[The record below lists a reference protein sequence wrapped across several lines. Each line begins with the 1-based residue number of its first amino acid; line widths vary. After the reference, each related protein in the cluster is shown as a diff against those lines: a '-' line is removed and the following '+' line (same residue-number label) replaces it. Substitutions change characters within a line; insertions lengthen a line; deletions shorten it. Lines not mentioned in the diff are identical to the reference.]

1 MKYTPLAHR
10 LRPKNLEQFVGQP
23 HLISSP
29 QSPLNQI
36 LQNSDS
42 PISSMIFWGP
52 PGSGKTTLSK
62 IILSKDNIQPY
73 SISAVSSGIKDI
85 QEIIQQSKSIL
96 YTQKQV
102 VLFIDEIHRYS
113 KTQQDALL
121 EAVENGWIVL
131 LGATTENPK
140 FSINPSL
147 LSRCQVFEFKTF
159 DNEELKT
166 IIQNISLELGS
177 KFNDE
182 VQDFLVQSSD
192 GDARKLINLIDI
204 VFQNKLYIEKKENLT
219 LEDLQKIL
227 ENVSEHYHYSTDS
240 KYDCMSAFIKSIR
253 GSDTD
258 AALYYLAR
266 LIVGSEDPKYIAR
279 RLVISASEDIGLADP
294 NALLLAEATLRCAQ
308 EIGYPE
314 ARIPLSECTIYLA
327 KASKSNSAYL
337 AINQAI
343 DLVKKT
349 GNLSVPIHLANQKA
363 YRHTTPSEQK
373 KYIYPHDFSDKAIP
387 QDYLPKSLLN
397 EKFYSPKKDGFEK
410 KWLDENN

>member
-182 VQDFLVQSSD
+182 IQDFLVQSSD

-258 AALYYLAR
+258 AALYL
-266 LIVGSEDPKYIAR
+266 
-279 RLVISASEDIGLADP
+279 
-294 NALLLAEATLRCAQ
+294 
-308 EIGYPE
+308 
-314 ARIPLSECTIYLA
+314 
-327 KASKSNSAYL
+327 
-337 AINQAI
+337 
-343 DLVKKT
+343 
-349 GNLSVPIHLANQKA
+349 
-363 YRHTTPSEQK
+363 PS
-373 KYIYPHDFSDKAIP
+373 
-387 QDYLPKSLLN
+387 
-397 EKFYSPKKDGFEK
+397 
-410 KWLDENN
+410 

>member
-1 MKYTPLAHR
+1 MLHFT
-10 LRPKNLEQFVGQP
+10 
-23 HLISSP
+23 
-29 QSPLNQI
+29 
-36 LQNSDS
+36 
-42 PISSMIFWGP
+42 
-52 PGSGKTTLSK
+52 
-62 IILSKDNIQPY
+62 
-73 SISAVSSGIKDI
+73 
-85 QEIIQQSKSIL
+85 
-96 YTQKQV
+96 
-102 VLFIDEIHRYS
+102 
-113 KTQQDALL
+113 
-121 EAVENGWIVL
+121 
-131 LGATTENPK
+131 
-140 FSINPSL
+140 
-147 LSRCQVFEFKTF
+147 
-159 DNEELKT
+159 
-166 IIQNISLELGS
+166 
-177 KFNDE
+177 
-182 VQDFLVQSSD
+182 
-192 GDARKLINLIDI
+192 
-204 VFQNKLYIEKKENLT
+204 
-219 LEDLQKIL
+219 
-227 ENVSEHYHYSTDS
+227 
-240 KYDCMSAFIKSIR
+240 
-253 GSDTD
+253 
-258 AALYYLAR
+258 YLAR